1 MLNIHF
7 SEIIL
12 KGRNRSSFEKV
23 LLQNISSSLAH
34 LGKFDIIKKEGR
46 ILISIE
52 DEDAARAALAK
63 TFGIDSVS
71 LSVPARPDIED
82 IKSVV
87 LSRSRHLAG
96 KKIKVESKRAY
107 KEFPLTSPRINAVV
121 GKALVDAG
129 CTVDLENPEEKI
141 FVEILSD
148 RALISFERHK
158 GLGGL
163 PVGVSGKVLSLL
175 SGGIDSP
182 VSSWLMMKRGCTVDF
197 LHMHSSAANKDVHD
211 SKIAEIVRS
220 ISQYSPAKMKLFVAP
235 YSEFYK
241 KSMSLNPKS
250 ELVVFRRFLLRL
262 ASRLARKHGYK
273 GMVTGDSIGQVAS
286 QTLGNIFATDEA
298 SSIPVFRPLVAFN
311 KQEIIDL
318 AVRIGTYSSSI
329 GPYKDCCSLVAHKN
343 PSTSVRLET
352 AKRIEQEMGIEEI
365 VEKTLEHCDILEF

>member
-12 KGRNRSSFEKV
+12 KGRNRGSFERL
-23 LLQNISSSLAH
+23 LLQNISSSMAH
-34 LGKFDIIKKEGR
+34 LGKFDIVKKEGR
-46 ILISIE
+46 ILISAE
-52 DEDAARAALAK
+52 DEGAARLALMK

-71 LSVPARPDIED
+71 LSVQAKPDMDDIE
-82 IKSVV
+82 SVV
-87 LSRSRHLAG
+87 LSHSKHLAG
-96 KKIKVESKRAY
+96 KKIKVETKRAY
-107 KEFPLTSPRINAVV
+107 KKFPFTSPHVNVVV

-129 CTVDLENPEEKI
+129 CTVDLESPDETI

-148 RALISFERHK
+148 RALVSFERHK

-163 PVGVSGKVLSLL
+163 PVGASGKVLSLL

-197 LHMHSSAANKDVHD
+197 LHMHSFAANKDIHD
-211 SKIAEIVRS
+211 SKIAEIIKS
-220 ISQYSPAKMKLFVAP
+220 IRQYSPARMRLFVAP

-241 KSMSLNPKS
+241 KSISLDPKS

-262 ASRLARKHGYK
+262 ASRLARKHDYK

-286 QTLGNIFATDEA
+286 QTLDNIFATDEA
-298 SSIPVFRPLVAFN
+298 SSIPVLRPLVAFN
-311 KQEIIDL
+311 KQEIVDL
-318 AVRIGTYSSSI
+318 AVRIGTYKSSI
-329 GPYKDCCSLVAHKN
+329 GPYKDCCSLVAHKS
-343 PSTSVRLET
+343 PSTGVRLET

-365 VEKTLEHCDILEF
+365 VEKTLEQCDVLEF